1 MQSSQEPSED
11 DNGVRFMSQAQM
23 SRRRFE
29 PSQVTKLDLN
39 SDTFSLINKL
49 QTSCPFFTTRSTPQ
63 RLSVGMCFKN

>member
-11 DNGVRFMSQAQM
+11 DTGVRFMSQAQM

-39 SDTFSLINKL
+39 TDTLTPNLMS
-49 QTSCPFFTTRSTPQ
+49 FFTTRSTPQ